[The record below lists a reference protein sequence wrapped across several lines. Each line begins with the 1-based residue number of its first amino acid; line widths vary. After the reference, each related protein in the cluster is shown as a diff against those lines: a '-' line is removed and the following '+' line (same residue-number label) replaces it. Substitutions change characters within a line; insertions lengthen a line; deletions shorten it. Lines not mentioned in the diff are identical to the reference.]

1 MARAAVLWAFV
12 AMAGLS
18 GCGEERSLTAP
29 AAARTQSAPGSA
41 PAYVATAVGRIDSV
55 NEARQ
60 LVAAVDGVIA
70 AVHVRRGD
78 RVKAGQTLLEIACEP
93 RAFAATALSAQ
104 AEQANAAARRVME
117 GSREQEIEAARQAV
131 AASLAA
137 RTEAAERLTTA
148 QALVAKGFVSRRD
161 LSARE
166 NAMAAADAEWRA
178 ATAQASLAEEGARAA
193 DRSEARAAA
202 RAAQGEAGAGAALA
216 RQCTLASPID
226 GEVLQILRREGEF
239 SGASQGTPLIIV
251 ADLSRLQVR
260 AEVAERDAARVKP
273 DQIADIWIEGTDQ
286 RWRGKVRELASVMGR
301 RSARSLDPT
310 DRFDRDVREVFITLD
325 PGSLPALVGLR
336 VTAGFRP

>member
-1 MARAAVLWAFV
+1 MVRAWVLWAFG

-18 GCGEERSLTAP
+18 GCGEERSLSAP
-29 AAARTQSAPGSA
+29 AAARAQSGSSA
-41 PAYVATAVGRIDSV
+41 AQAYVATAVGRIDSV
-55 NEARQ
+55 SEARQ

-70 AVHVRRGD
+70 AVHVKRGD
-78 RVKAGQTLLEIACEP
+78 RVYAGQTLLRVACEP
-93 RAFAATALSAQ
+93 RTYTAAALSAQ
-104 AEQANAAARRVME
+104 AEQADAAARRVME
-117 GSREQEIEAARQAV
+117 GNREQEIEAARQAV

-137 RTEAAERLTTA
+137 RTEAADRLATA

-161 LSARE
+161 LAARE
-166 NAMAAADAEWRA
+166 NALAAADAEWRA

-193 DRSEARAAA
+193 ERSESRAAA

-260 AEVAERDAARVKP
+260 AEVAERDAARIRP
-273 DQIADIWIEGTDQ
+273 GQTADIWIEGTDR
-286 RWRGKVRELASVMGR
+286 RWRGKVSELASVMGR

-310 DRFDRDVREVFITLD
+310 DRFDRDVREIFITLD
-325 PGSLPALVGLR
+325 PGSVPALVGLR